1 MIFNKI
7 LYCAEQILGLTHS
20 SPDDFENVIRH
31 FTFKME
37 TFTVDS
43 TVIFVTEVI
52 FLGIYC
58 TFLS

>member
-1 MIFNKI
+1 M
-7 LYCAEQILGLTHS
+7 LGLTHS
-20 SPDDFENVIRH
+20 SPDDFKNITIRH
-31 FTFKME
+31 FTHKMK
-37 TFTVDS
+37 TFAVNN